1 MRRMNHSIS
10 AVILAAGMSARM
22 GQPKQLLLLKGKP
35 LLAHVIQAALSVDF
49 SEIITVIG
57 CQASKIQKEIL
68 YDNSRCRWAINE
80 EYATGQSSSLK
91 TGISKVGE
99 QNAGVM
105 IFLGDL
111 PFISNETIHL
121 IYQTGANML
130 HETTESFIIQP
141 EYEGKPGHPVFFGH
155 LDRDIIGHLQGDKG
169 LKAIIDRISTYK
181 RMTVN
186 DKGIIFDI
194 DTPEIYKKAKCWNK

>member
-1 MRRMNHSIS
+1 MNHSIS

-35 LLAHVIQAALSVDF
+35 LLAHVIQASLSVDF

-68 YDNSRCRWAINE
+68 YDDARCRWAINV
-80 EYATGQSSSLK
+80 EYAKGQSSSLK
-91 TGISKVGE
+91 TGLSNVGE
-99 QNAGVM
+99 QNAGIM

-121 IYQTGANML
+121 IYQTGADML
-130 HETTESFIIQP
+130 HETAESFIIQP
-141 EYEGKPGHPVFFGH
+141 EFEGKPGHPVFLGNF
-155 LDRDIIGHLQGDKG
+155 DRDIMGHLQGDRG
-169 LKAIIDRISTYK
+169 AKAIIDRISTYK
-181 RMTVN
+181 RMAVN
-186 DKGIIFDI
+186 DKGILFDI
-194 DTPEIYKKAKCWNK
+194 DTPEIYMKAKSWNK